1 MKSRNLNSLYGAALI
16 SAFALVIAA
25 FQMNVTWARAEKAGE
40 RAESKSQ
47 GGTLE
52 GTWRVEVTRRDCQT
66 GAEIMPSAPPAPAF
80 LTFGRG
86 GTLTETTTVFPPA
99 LRGPGH
105 GFWRHTGGQTYT
117 AVSEA
122 FIFNPSAPPA
132 AAWIGTQR
140 ITQTIKIGDD
150 PDELTSTASTV
161 FFGPGG
167 NPIPGFPP
175 VPVCATAVARRM
187 E

>member
-1 MKSRNLNSLYGAALI
+1 MKPRTLKPIFGMALMSALALAA
-16 SAFALVIAA
+16 VVYNTAA
-25 FQMNVTWARAEKAGE
+25 PSARAQKSEA
-40 RAESKSQ
+40 AESKSQ
-47 GGTLE
+47 GGMLE
-52 GTWRVEVTRRDCQT
+52 GTWRVQVTLRDCQT
-66 GAEIMPSAPPAPAF
+66 GAELRPSTPAL
-80 LTFGRG
+80 LTFAKG

-99 LRGPGH
+99 VRSPGH

-122 FIFNPSAPPA
+122 FLFNPSAPPA
-132 AAWIGTQR
+132 SAWVGTQR
-140 ITQTIKIGDD
+140 ITQTIQIRDD

-161 FFGPGG
+161 FFGPDG

-175 VPVCATAVARRM
+175 APGCATAVAHRM